1 MKTKT
6 VSPSTF
12 NKRKEWE
19 AARTAAQR
27 NDFLQTAIAIGRIH
41 TEGGVSPKEIVSE
54 GSKNGLKISL
64 PHVYNCLKISTLP
77 AKVQAY
83 IRAEKINATDV
94 LGVIHKH
101 QSEKELLTIV
111 QKMVAKREKQMLES
125 KKQMLESQ
133 KQKIAQNT
141 KTIQEKIRNFLTN
154 HNITPSEKDLKA
166 LFAITGKYTE
176 PA

>member
-41 TEGGVSPKEIVSE
+41 TKGGVSPKEIVSE

-111 QKMVAKREKQMLES
+111 QKMVAEREKQMLEG
-125 KKQMLESQ
+125 K

-154 HNITPSEKDLKA
+154 HNITPSKKDLKA

>member
-19 AARTAAQR
+19 TARTAAQR

-54 GSKNGLKISL
+54 SSKNGLKISL

-125 KKQMLESQ
+125 KKQ
-133 KQKIAQNT
+133 KIAQNT

>member
-111 QKMVAKREKQMLES
+111 QKMVAEREKQMLEG
-125 KKQMLESQ
+125 K

-154 HNITPSEKDLKA
+154 HNITPSKKDLKA

>member
-125 KKQMLESQ
+125 KKQ
-133 KQKIAQNT
+133 KIAQNT

>member
-41 TEGGVSPKEIVSE
+41 TKGGVSPKEIVSK

-111 QKMVAKREKQMLES
+111 QKMVAEREKQMLEG
-125 KKQMLESQ
+125 K

-154 HNITPSEKDLKA
+154 HNITPSKKNL
-166 LFAITGKYTE
+166 LS
-176 PA
+176 

>member
-12 NKRKEWE
+12 NKRKEQE

-41 TEGGVSPKEIVSE
+41 TKGGVSPKEIVSE

-94 LGVIHKH
+94 LGVVHKH

-111 QKMVAKREKQMLES
+111 QKMVAEREEQMLEG
-125 KKQMLESQ
+125 K

-154 HNITPSEKDLKA
+154 HNITPSKKDLKA